1 MKLNGYIQDFY
12 TEKLKICTIENYQ
25 QGSFI
30 VNLYCQ
36 FVLELPSLL
45 ELGDFIEFTLWLFCT
60 HRLYFFNLIQYPFTY
75 QKNKKQNL
83 PSVWLLRKNGRQD
96 NKILNLNNDSD
107 VVFRV
112 QILRIL
118 RPKRN
123 EEKSTKNTS
132 ESCFAFWQVLL
143 IYLAYLP
150 IGKKKNTSES
160 YFADFFFFGD
170 FYLHTLCV
178 K

>member
-1 MKLNGYIQDFY
+1 M
-12 TEKLKICTIENYQ
+12 
-25 QGSFI
+25 
-30 VNLYCQ
+30 
-36 FVLELPSLL
+36 
-45 ELGDFIEFTLWLFCT
+45 
-60 HRLYFFNLIQYPFTY
+60 
-75 QKNKKQNL
+75 

-123 EEKSTKNTS
+123 GEKSTKNTS

-143 IYLAYLP
+143 IFLAYLP
-150 IGKKKNTSES
+150 IEKKKKNTSES